1 MKGGRTAAVVL
12 FLAAVAVGAYAYFSP
27 QRPSVSVAMEKAV
40 PLDHRPLRL
49 PLKDPRV
56 VIRKRARELTL
67 YDGAQPLRRFR
78 VVLGANVS
86 GDKEREGDKRTPE
99 GTFYIC
105 TRNDGSR
112 FHKFMGLSYPAP
124 SDALRGLK
132 ASMITRSEHDAILK
146 AHELKSCPPWKTAL
160 GGEVGIHGGGI
171 DRDWTLGC
179 IALTNDAIDELWSA
193 LKMGDPVLIEP

>member
-1 MKGGRTAAVVL
+1 MKGGRTAAAVL
-12 FLAAVAVGAYAYFSP
+12 FLAALAVGAYVYFSP
-27 QRPSVSVAMEKAV
+27 QLPSVSVAMEHK
-40 PLDHRPLRL
+40 PLRL
-49 PLKDPRV
+49 PLQSPRV

-67 YDGAQPLRRFR
+67 YDGAEPLRRFR

-105 TRNDGSR
+105 TRNSASR

-124 SDALRGLK
+124 PDAVRGLQAK
-132 ASMITRSEHDAILK
+132 MITRSEHDAILK
-146 AHELKSCPPWKTAL
+146 AHDLKACPPWKTAL

-179 IALTNDAIDELWSA
+179 IALTNEAVDELWAA
-193 LKMGDPVLIEP
+193 LKMGDPVVIEP

>member
-1 MKGGRTAAVVL
+1 MKGGRTAAAVL
-12 FLAAVAVGAYAYFSP
+12 FLAALAVGAYVYFSP
-27 QRPSVSVAMEKAV
+27 QLPSVSVAMEQK
-40 PLDHRPLRL
+40 PLRL
-49 PLKDPRV
+49 PLKEPRV

-67 YDGAQPLRRFR
+67 YDGAEPLRKYR

-99 GTFYIC
+99 GAFYIC
-105 TRNDGSR
+105 TRNDASR

-124 SDALRGLK
+124 PDALRGLK
-132 ASMITRSEHDAILK
+132 AKLISRSEHDAILK
-146 AHELKSCPPWKTAL
+146 AHELKQCPPWKTAL

-179 IALTNDAIDELWSA
+179 IALTNEAVDELWAA